1 MKRHPIVWWGLLT
14 GLWLIG
20 ESVTTT
26 NARLPTG
33 EVLPPPHIVSV
44 QPHVPI
50 AGAPVRVILAHPW
63 ASAQLVH
70 LQWRWAGSEQWQL
83 LTSCEWHLLQAPSE
97 KLHVQFRAIDAHGRS
112 SPVVE
117 LVRPTIS
124 PRPLVR
130 VIGVEPAQGPVYG
143 HPFAVH
149 LVAQSPLLRTIQAI
163 QWRHPGETVWKTLPS
178 LPGKAHWFW
187 KLAKVTSL
195 QVSVEFRAVDE
206 RGDVSSSL
214 LARWDVSPLVQ
225 SFPVAQLGGLRERP
239 SLHALALVPK
249 TTRLVFAGDAGLL
262 GWLDWQTGEVKLWP
276 GHSPERP
283 VWDVA
288 AITLPDGRMLAL
300 SGSEDGTARLWDLQK
315 QTAVQVLNGHRGSV
329 NAVAFSPDGKFYF
342 TGDSSGRC
350 WMWETATGKEVRQLE
365 ISTGPIC
372 VLRSWLRNG
381 DVILAAGDADKNV
394 HIWNASQGARLV
406 VQVADDEL
414 VWALAHASG
423 KHLLTG
429 GKSPLA
435 RYWTALLEKGTLR
448 LLRELFPTQEC
459 GTKPW
464 YADSNFTAAEFTPD
478 EKFAATCD
486 RCGRLILWDLD
497 VGRPLR
503 VMHQPNQNLWDDRRG
518 FSDLVLTADGEFA
531 LTADRD
537 GYVRVWYIGER
548 PVR

>member
-1 MKRHPIVWWGLLT
+1 MKRHPIVWWGLFAS
-14 GLWLIG
+14 LWLIG
-20 ESVTTT
+20 ESVRLID
-26 NARLPTG
+26 ARLPAG
-33 EVLPPPHIVSV
+33 DVLPPPQIVSV
-44 QPHVPI
+44 QPYTPI
-50 AGAPVRVILAHPW
+50 AGAPVKVILAHPW
-63 ASAQLVH
+63 ASAQLVQ

-83 LTSCEWHLLQAPSE
+83 LTSCEWHLLQAPPE
-97 KLHVQFRAIDAHGRS
+97 KLRVQFRATDAHGRS

-130 VIGVEPAQGPVYG
+130 VVGIEPPEGPVYG
-143 HPFAVH
+143 HPFAVQ
-149 LVAQSPLLRTIQAI
+149 LVAQSPLLRTIHTV
-163 QWRHPGETVWKTLPS
+163 QWRYPGETAWKTLPA
-178 LPGKAHWFW
+178 LAGKPKWVW

-195 QVSVEFRAVDE
+195 KVSVEFRAVDE

-214 LARWDVSPLVQ
+214 LASWDVSPLVA
-225 SFPVAQLGGLRERP
+225 SFPVAQLGGMRERP

-249 TTRLVFAGDAGLL
+249 TTRLVFAGDAGLV

-276 GHSPERP
+276 GHSAEHP
-283 VWDVA
+283 VWDIA

-300 SGSEDGTARLWDLQK
+300 SGSQDGTARLWDVQK
-315 QTAVQVLNGHRGSV
+315 QKDERILTGHPGSV
-329 NAVAFSPDGKFYF
+329 NAVAFSPDGKFCF
-342 TGDSSGRC
+342 TGHSSGRC
-350 WMWETATGKEVRQLE
+350 TMWETATGKQVRELE
-365 ISTGPIC
+365 MNTGPIC
-372 VLRSWLRNG
+372 VLRAWLQNG

-394 HIWNASQGARLV
+394 HVWNASQGDRIA

-423 KHLLTG
+423 KNLLTG

-435 RYWTALLEKGTLR
+435 RYWRALLEKGALR
-448 LLRELFPTQEC
+448 LHRELFPTQEH
-459 GTKPW
+459 GTRPW

-478 EKFAATCD
+478 EKFAVTCD
-486 RCGRLILWDLD
+486 RSGRLILWELEG
-497 VGRPLR
+497 GRPLR
-503 VMHQPNQNLWDDRRG
+503 VMYQPNQNLWEDRRG